1 MKTFCLIAL
10 MAVTAGAAARAQ
22 SSTITA
28 PQPLRVTD
36 IYADSAVF
44 DGNGHTVTYHSNVR
58 VIAPDMKL
66 ACALLV
72 ADLPPS
78 GGRVSHIVAE
88 TNVVMDAKDS
98 KGQPVRA
105 TSGKAVYDF
114 QVKDSVTNETVTLTG
129 NPQPQIETAQGTTVA
144 DVIIWDRANNI
155 YRWTGKYHFTNNVPA
170 GTNPPAATTNKL
182 TATKIDLPPG
192 TDTNYPP
199 GSLDLVPPPTRLQRG
214 F

>member
-1 MKTFCLIAL
+1 
-10 MAVTAGAAARAQ
+10 
-22 SSTITA
+22 
-28 PQPLRVTD
+28 
-36 IYADSAVF
+36 
-44 DGNGHTVTYHSNVR
+44 
-58 VIAPDMKL
+58 MKL

-144 DVIIWDRANNI
+144 DVIVWDRARKSYSWSGN
-155 YRWTGKYHFTNNVPA
+155 YHFSANTNNVPA

-192 TDTNYPP
+192 TIENIDRI
-199 GSLDLVPPPTRLQRG
+199 VPPQSQRA

>member
-22 SSTITA
+22 SSTIAA

-36 IYADSAVF
+36 IYADSMVL
-44 DGNGHTVTYHSNVR
+44 DGNGHTVIYHSNVR

-105 TSGKAVYDF
+105 TGGKAIYDF

-129 NPQPQIETAQGTTVA
+129 SPQPQIETAQGTNSA
-144 DVIIWDRANNI
+144 DEIIWDRTNNS
-155 YRWTGKYHFTNNVPA
+155 YRWTGNYHFSPNRNAMPADTNAP
-170 GTNPPAATTNKL
+170 TATMNNL
-182 TATKIDLPPG
+182 TAPKTNFPPG
-192 TDTNYPP
+192 TIENIDRI
-199 GSLDLVPPPTRLQRG
+199 VPPQSQRA